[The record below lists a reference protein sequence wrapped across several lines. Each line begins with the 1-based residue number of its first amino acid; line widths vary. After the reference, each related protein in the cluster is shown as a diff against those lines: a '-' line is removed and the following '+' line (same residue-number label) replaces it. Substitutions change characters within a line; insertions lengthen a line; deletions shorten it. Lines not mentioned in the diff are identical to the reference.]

1 MNMTKYQMADY
12 IDNNHLNID
21 KIIDDFSPYIRTI
34 INNMA
39 KDSLTIEDK
48 EEILTDTFF
57 ILWKNKSNKII
68 KLDAYLAGITRN
80 LIREKLRKNTIM
92 YDISVIE
99 NNINYDENVE
109 MFLERKEL
117 LNNLKISYKSLN
129 KIDFEILKMYYYS
142 YKSVK
147 EISDELKLTESNVKI
162 RLYRIRKKLKKYL
175 IKGGI

>member
-1 MNMTKYQMADY
+1 MNTTKYQITDY
-12 IDNNHLNID
+12 IDNDYLNID

-39 KDSLTIEDK
+39 KDYLSIEDK

-57 ILWKNKSNKII
+57 ILWKNKSNKIL

-80 LIREKLRKNTIM
+80 LVREKMRKNTIM
-92 YDISVIE
+92 YDISEFE
-99 NNINYDENVE
+99 NIVKYDENIE
-109 MFLERKEL
+109 MFLEKKEL
-117 LNNLKISYKSLN
+117 LNDLKVGYKVLN

-142 YKSVK
+142 YKSIK
-147 EISDELKLTESNVKI
+147 DISDELKLSESNVKI
-162 RLYRIRKKLKKYL
+162 RLYRIRKKLKKYI

>member
-92 YDISVIE
+92 YDISVFE